1 LKVNIDL
8 RLYYD
13 PKRPGRSAKYIGFYS
28 EKAVRGIGIL
38 SKVARVERIK
48 GELRVV
54 EGPALSSRELARVA
68 EAMDSAVVYGWNI
81 DQGGYFFLTD
91 EIQSTMFVKETKYP
105 LWSRRYLNLRAVLGI
120 EKPSPL
126 PRLDVLANGLRGE
139 SWH

>member
-81 DQGGYFFLTD
+81 DQGGYFFLTEWPISD
-91 EIQSTMFVKETKYP
+91 GGMIFVG
-105 LWSRRYLNLRAVLGI
+105 AAG
-120 EKPSPL
+120 
-126 PRLDVLANGLRGE
+126 RLDRDLEVANGSRKKDRGRE
-139 SWH
+139 RSASVSAGGEA